1 MLSEFIKNLVQKV
14 CVEGEGKVRGD
25 DDKKGKVRGGEKK
38 VRGNINRKLI
48 KKSFFYIYG
57 EK

>member
-1 MLSEFIKNLVQKV
+1 MKPLGRGK
-14 CVEGEGKVRGD
+14 GEGKVRGD